1 MILFVI
7 ITRLTYLYAPPEGS
21 LNTEYR
27 ISNLDADLSSPDADL
42 FMSRVILFFNTLKS
56 GQGEKYEIIAAGRGV
71 STVNHIY
78 TGE

>member
-21 LNTEYR
+21 LNAEYR
-27 ISNLDADLSSPDADL
+27 ISNLDADLLQPHVYL
-42 FMSRVILFFNTLKS
+42 LMMSRYLFFNTLKS